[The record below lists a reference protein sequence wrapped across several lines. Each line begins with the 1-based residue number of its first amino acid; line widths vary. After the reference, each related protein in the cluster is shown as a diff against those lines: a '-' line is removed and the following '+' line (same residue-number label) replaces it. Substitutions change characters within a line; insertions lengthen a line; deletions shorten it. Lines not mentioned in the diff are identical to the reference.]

1 MKTPAFAFLYPAY
14 RPLTITLIFTGLCT
28 LPIWQPLAFAQQRTT
43 ERQAAPLLPPV
54 FAVPA
59 ATDNANRFTTPSSVS
74 IINRHTL
81 EAQHLDTL
89 GEIAHRQP
97 NTHLTS
103 YTHVNPV
110 ITIRGL
116 GVHVDESDSTNIPVL
131 MDGVSV
137 PSNFVGQLFDQEQV
151 QILRGPQLLQGPNG
165 LGGLIKMR
173 SRDPGFTAAGDISLE
188 YGSHNRQRATVS
200 GDVPLAARTG
210 LRIAIGGEQSDGNT
224 YNRTLGRK
232 DTAGW
237 HSTLAKLK
245 LLHKDDDGG
254 EWRLGLHHM
263 NFRGGNDYFASEEL
277 SRRHESMATE
287 KGANNTKYT
296 LLSGSYQREFAGD
309 TRLAVNLG
317 ASRSEWN
324 YWLPRSLFKAQTGFD
339 MVTRELS
346 ADTRLSGHKDA
357 IDWMVG
363 VYAQQARRDA
373 PYRFDMAPYFTSDTL
388 AKRNGHTLALYGQT
402 GWTFA
407 PGWRLAAGLRIQHDR
422 QRLNWRSEQ
431 SGYMDSDG
439 DGIPDMPFSMTDTVR
454 NASVT
459 KTVLLP
465 NLTLEYGP
473 DERHFGWVK
482 LSRGYEAPGYNLYA
496 TKRERA
502 QYAYRPTL
510 ANYIELGYR
519 IRGESARWELG
530 ATAFS
535 TILHDHQVVGSVKG
549 LTVTNNAARAHSRG
563 IEMTGMWRP
572 VSVLELDAFV
582 GVVDAKWDDFVLN
595 GVDWAGQRF
604 STTPRQ
610 SYGLGMSWQPYS
622 QWSLGI
628 NVVRHGRSTLAT
640 NSNFVNKP
648 YTLVDAHVTY
658 TGGRFSVGVYGQNLG
673 NARYFTRAVSQNA
686 LVAGASRNVGVRVS
700 MNF

>member
-1 MKTPAFAFLYPAY
+1 MKTPLFPFVYPAY
-14 RPLTITLIFTGLCT
+14 RQLTITLVFTGLCS
-28 LPIWQPLAFAQQRTT
+28 LPVGQPLAFAQQRAT
-43 ERQAAPLLPPV
+43 ERQAAHLLPPV
-54 FAVPA
+54 LAVPVA
-59 ATDNANRFTTPSSVS
+59 EANENRFTMPSSVS
-74 IINRHTL
+74 IINRKTL
-81 EAQHLDTL
+81 ETQHLDTL

-97 NTHLTS
+97 NMHLTS
-103 YTHVNPV
+103 YTHANPV

-116 GVHVDESDSTNIPVL
+116 GIHVDESDSTNIPVL

-137 PSNFVGQLFDQEQV
+137 PSNFVGQLFDLDQV
-151 QILRGPQLLQGPNG
+151 QILRGPQLLEGPNG
-165 LGGLIKMR
+165 LGGLVKMR
-173 SRDPGFTAAGDISLE
+173 SRDPGLTAAGDVSLE
-188 YGSHNRQRATVS
+188 YGSHKRQRATVS
-200 GDVPLAARTG
+200 GDVPLAGRTG

-224 YNRTLGRK
+224 YNRTLDRK

-245 LLHKDDDGG
+245 LLHTDDGG
-254 EWRLGLHHM
+254 GQWRLGLYHM
-263 NFRGGNDYFASEEL
+263 NLRGGNDYFAPEDL
-277 SRRHESMATE
+277 SRRHESTATE

-296 LLSGSYQREFAGD
+296 LLSGSYQRQFAGD
-309 TRLAVNLG
+309 TRLAVTFG

-324 YWLPRSLFKAQTGFD
+324 YWLPRSLFKAQAGFD

-346 ADTRLSGHKDA
+346 ADTRLSGHKEA

-363 VYAQQARRDA
+363 VFAQQARRDA
-373 PYRFDMAPYFTSDTL
+373 PYQFDMAPYFTSNTL
-388 AKRNGHTLALYGQT
+388 AKRKGHTLALYGQA
-402 GWTFA
+402 GWAFA
-407 PGWRLAAGLRIQHDR
+407 RGWRLAPGLRIQHDR

-431 SGYMDSDG
+431 RGYMDSDG
-439 DGIPDMPFSMTDTVR
+439 DGIPDRSFSMTDSLR

-465 NLTLEYGP
+465 TLTLEYGP

-502 QYAYRPTL
+502 QYAYLPTL

-519 IRGESARWELG
+519 IRGEGDRWELG

-535 TILHDHQVVGSVKG
+535 TILHDHQVVGSVNG

-563 IEMTGMWRP
+563 FELTGMWRP
-572 VSVLELDAFV
+572 VPELELNAFA

-604 STTPRQ
+604 STSPRQ
-610 SYGLGMSWQPYS
+610 SYGLGLSWQPHA
-622 QWSLGI
+622 QWSLGAS
-628 NVVRHGRSTLAT
+628 VVRHGRSTLAT

-658 TGGRFSVGVYGQNLG
+658 TGGRFSIGVYGQNLG
-673 NARYFTRAVSQNA
+673 NAHYYTRAVSQNA
-686 LVAGASRNVGVRVS
+686 LAAGTSRNVGIRVS